1 MTVHVERPIPP
12 QDKSRELQRKLYRA
26 AKRQRNRRFH
36 ALYDR
41 IFRPD
46 ILRQAWEEVRRNGGS
61 AGQDGVTIEDV
72 EKEGVAKFLSDIEQD
87 LKAGCYRPKPVLR
100 VYIPKCSKIPE

>member
-1 MTVHVERPIPP
+1 ME
-12 QDKSRELQRKLYRA
+12 KSRELQRKLYLE
-26 AKRQRNRRFH
+26 AKRSRNRRFH

-61 AGQDGVTIEDV
+61 AGEDGVTIEDV
-72 EKEGVAKFLSDIEQD
+72 EKEGVGQFLGQIEQD
-87 LKAGCYRPKPVLR
+87 LKADD
-100 VYIPKCSKIPE
+100 S